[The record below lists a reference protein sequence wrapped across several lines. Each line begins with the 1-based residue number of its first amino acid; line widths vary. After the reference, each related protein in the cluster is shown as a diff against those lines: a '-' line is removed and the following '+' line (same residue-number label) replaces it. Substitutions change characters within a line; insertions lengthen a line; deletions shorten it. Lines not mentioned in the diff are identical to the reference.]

1 MDDYTLARQKLND
14 LLNHVRE
21 GYAHNTLRAYRADM
35 EEFITYCAANAASPL
50 PADPFV
56 VAEFLIKTADDGIK
70 ASTIRRKVSSISA
83 IHRLSYLNDPTKHP
97 EVKIAVRK
105 VNRKLGTRF
114 KQAYP
119 INRDLL
125 ERMLATC
132 GNDLQGI
139 RDRMLLL
146 IAYESLRRR
155 SELVSLLIEDL
166 VISDDGTSTIL
177 LRDSKTDPTGEGFL
191 ISLGQ
196 RTTAA
201 IRDWLSASGLSDGPL
216 LRGLRNGHTTAGYD
230 SGQIGR
236 TFKRIAHSCGV
247 APNITKKIS
256 GHSTRVGSAQDLL
269 LTGESLAQI
278 MARVGWTKVDTVMRY
293 VGLTPMQALI
303 QRVPKQSSLV
313 TRPRFNL

>member
-1 MDDYTLARQKLND
+1 MDKYTHARQKLND
-14 LLNHVRE
+14 LLEHVRD
-21 GYAHNTLRAYRADM
+21 GYANNTLRAYRSDM
-35 EEFITYCAANAASPL
+35 EEFIDYCAISGVSPL

-56 VAEFLIKTADDGIK
+56 VAQFLIGTTDSGIK

-83 IHRLSYLNDPTKHP
+83 VHRLSYVQDPTKHP

-125 ERMLATC
+125 EQMLTVC
-132 GNDLQGI
+132 NSDLHGF

-146 IAYESLRRR
+146 LAYESLRRR
-155 SELVSLLIEDL
+155 SELVSLRIEDI
-166 VISDDGTSTIL
+166 VFSADGTSTIL
-177 LRDSKTDPTGEGFL
+177 LRDSKTDQTGEGL
-191 ISLGQ
+191 VISLGN
-196 RTTAA
+196 RTTTA
-201 IRDWLSASGLSDGPL
+201 IRDWLKISDLKDGRL
-216 LRGLRNGHTTAGYD
+216 LRGIRSGHITTSYD

-236 TFKRIAHSCGV
+236 TFKRIARACGV
-247 APNITKKIS
+247 EPSIAEKIS

-269 LTGESLAQI
+269 LKGESLAQI

-293 VGLTPMQALI
+293 VGLTPMQAI
-303 QRVPKQSSLV
+303 MQGIPKQFSSL
-313 TRPRFNL
+313 N

>member
-1 MDDYTLARQKLND
+1 MDQYTLARQKLND
-14 LLNHVRE
+14 LLEHVRE
-21 GYAHNTLRAYRADM
+21 GYAYNTLRAYRADM
-35 EEFITYCAANAASPL
+35 EEFIDHCATTRVSPL

-56 VAEFLIKTADDGIK
+56 VAQFLIDATGNGVK

-83 IHRLSYLNDPTKHP
+83 VHRLSYLVDPTKHP

-125 ERMLATC
+125 ERMLTVC
-132 GNDLQGI
+132 NSDLQGL

-146 IAYESLRRR
+146 LAYESLRRR
-155 SELVSLLIEDL
+155 SELVSLRIEDI
-166 VISDDGTSTIL
+166 VFSADGTSTIL
-177 LRDSKTDPTGEGFL
+177 LRDSKTDQTGEGTL
-191 ISLGQ
+191 ISLGN
-196 RTTAA
+196 RTTTA
-201 IRDWLSASGLSDGPL
+201 IRDWLKISKLTDGHL
-216 LRGLRNGHTTAGYD
+216 LRGIRRGHITSGYD

-236 TFKRIAHSCGV
+236 TFKRIARACGV
-247 APNITKKIS
+247 EASIAEKIS

-269 LTGESLAQI
+269 LKGESLAQI

-293 VGLTPMQALI
+293 VGLTPMQALM
-303 QRVPKQSSLV
+303 QGLPKQFSSL
-313 TRPRFNL
+313 N

>member
-1 MDDYTLARQKLND
+1 MSQYTLARQKLND
-14 LLNHVRE
+14 LLDHVND
-21 GYAHNTLRAYRADM
+21 GYARNTLRAYRADM
-35 EEFITYCAANAASPL
+35 EEFINYCEVNGSSPL

-56 VAEFLIKTADDGIK
+56 LAEFLIKATDDGIK

-83 IHRLSYLNDPTKHP
+83 VHRLSYLNDPTKHP

-125 ERMLATC
+125 ERMLAVC
-132 GNDLQGI
+132 GGDLQGL

-155 SELVSLLIEDL
+155 SELVSLRIEDL
-166 VISDDGTSTIL
+166 VIATDGASTIL
-177 LRDSKTDPTGEGFL
+177 LRDSKTDQTSEGFV
-191 ISLGQ
+191 INFGQ

-201 IRDWLSASGLSDGPL
+201 IRDWLTVSGLREGPL
-216 LRGLRNGHTTAGYD
+216 LRGLRNGHITTGYD

-236 TFKRIAHSCGV
+236 TFKRIARVCGV
-247 APNITKKIS
+247 DEGIAKRIS

-293 VGLTPMQALI
+293 VGLTPMQALM
-303 QRVPKQSSLV
+303 RGAPKQLSSLS
-313 TRPRFNL
+313 P

>member
-1 MDDYTLARQKLND
+1 MDHYTLARQKLND
-14 LLNHVRE
+14 LLEHVRE
-21 GYAHNTLRAYRADM
+21 GYAYNTLRAYRADM
-35 EEFITYCAANAASPL
+35 EEFIVYCARHEVPTL

-56 VAEFLIKTADDGIK
+56 VAQFLIEATDSGIK

-83 IHRLSYLNDPTKHP
+83 VHRLSYFEDPTKHP

-125 ERMLATC
+125 EQMLTVC
-132 GNDLQGI
+132 NTNLRGL

-146 IAYESLRRR
+146 LAYESLRRR
-155 SELVSLLIEDL
+155 SELVSLRIEDL
-166 VISDDGTSTIL
+166 VFSNDGTSTIL
-177 LRDSKTDPTGEGFL
+177 LRDSKTDQTGEGVV
-191 ISLGQ
+191 ISLGT
-196 RTTAA
+196 RTTTA
-201 IRDWLSASGLSDGPL
+201 IRDWLKASGLNEGPL
-216 LRGLRNGHTTAGYD
+216 LRGIRSGHITPAYD

-236 TFKRIAHSCGV
+236 TFKRIACACGV
-247 APNITKKIS
+247 EPNIAEKIS

-269 LTGESLAQI
+269 LKGESLAQI

-293 VGLTPMQALI
+293 VGLTPMQALMQGI
-303 QRVPKQSSLV
+303 PKQFSSL
-313 TRPRFNL
+313 N